1 MPFNQ
6 FFYSKVP
13 TENHRGQG
21 RVSDICT
28 NLTYPDIL
36 PEAYVQ
42 AVSSTKTVEKNENL
56 LHETFPFPR
65 EPPRVEEN
73 AAVAICFVSD
83 RALRHFNRGSSK
95 MRLRNNF
102 AVLDTIQ

>member
-6 FFYSKVP
+6 FYSKVP
-13 TENHRGQG
+13 TENHRGKG
-21 RVSDICT
+21 RVSDIFT

-42 AVSSTKTVEKNENL
+42 AVSSTNTVEKNENL
-56 LHETFPFPR
+56 LRLPHSHASHP
-65 EPPRVEEN
+65 VWKKIL
-73 AAVAICFVSD
+73 AVAICFVSD
-83 RALRHFNRGSSK
+83 RALRHFNSGSSK